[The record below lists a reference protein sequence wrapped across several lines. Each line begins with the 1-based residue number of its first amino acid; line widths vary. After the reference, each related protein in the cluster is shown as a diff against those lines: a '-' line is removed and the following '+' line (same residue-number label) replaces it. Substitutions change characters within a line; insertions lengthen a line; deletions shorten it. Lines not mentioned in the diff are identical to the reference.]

1 MTIRSRTERG
11 AKGKPARRR
20 KPYRPQL
27 NRDHRGVYFSVAR
40 VLDRPHVDPA
50 NGYFAPDL
58 TPEATAEAADSITR
72 LCAFAGVPRSHSKA
86 FDDALKAVYVRER
99 AGEQG
104 FDPAPAYQF
113 ASRVGGLLN
122 PVDAEVARHHMEW
135 LVANVPGWAQYAR
148 AEGAEPAPAESHP
161 EQTKRELFESW
172 RGNALAFAV
181 KSASAFPL
189 APAAVTDENFARY
202 NIRKGDTLK
211 VTLDGDAEPGELA
224 YVTWYD
230 LDDKARYWTYGFL
243 FIEGDHFCIRGES
256 HLECDD
262 EHHAAECMTIIGRV
276 VAVERG
282 GLTVRLK
289 GLELRGLPFAED
301 LPPVVEA

>member
-1 MTIRSRTERG
+1 MPPKNNT
-11 AKGKPARRR
+11 RRR

-27 NRDHRGVYFSVAR
+27 NREHRGIYFFIAR
-40 VLDRPHVDPA
+40 TLDRPKIDP
-50 NGYFAPDL
+50 NQGYFAPEMSD
-58 TPEATAEAADSITR
+58 EAAAEAKDCVTR
-72 LCAFAGVPRSHSKA
+72 LCEHAGVRRSRNAARS
-86 FDDALKAVYVRER
+86 FDDAMKAVYLRER
-99 AGEQG
+99 AGEKG
-104 FDPAPAYQF
+104 FDAAPAYQL
-113 ASRVGGLLN
+113 AARIGELLG
-122 PVDAEVARHHMEW
+122 PVDEGMSKRHMDW
-135 LVANVPGWAQYAR
+135 LIANVPGWAQYLQTGR
-148 AEGAEPAPAESHP
+148 AEAEPTPAESHP

-181 KSASAFPL
+181 KSASTFPL
-189 APAAVTDENFARY
+189 APAVVSDENFARY

-230 LDDKARYWTYGFL
+230 LDDKARCWTYGFL

-262 EHHAAECMTIIGRV
+262 DHHAVECMTIIGRI

-282 GLTVRLK
+282 GLPVRLK
-289 GLELRGLPFAED
+289 GLDLRGLPYAED
-301 LPPVVEA
+301 LPRVVEKEED